1 MSGLNVDTKGLGQS
15 AESLKEVGERIEV
28 VRDEYLDKI
37 SSYHGCWGDGEFG
50 ETFASKYLTG
60 VDYAKTGIKELSSAL
75 SGSATS
81 LLDASSTF
89 AKVQDGVLAS
99 IQQHGKR

>member
-1 MSGLNVDTKGLGQS
+1 MSGLNVDTNGLGRS
-15 AESLKEVGERIEV
+15 ADNLKGVSEQIEV

-50 ETFASKYLTG
+50 ETFASKYLAG

-89 AKVQDGVLAS
+89 AKVQNGVVSS